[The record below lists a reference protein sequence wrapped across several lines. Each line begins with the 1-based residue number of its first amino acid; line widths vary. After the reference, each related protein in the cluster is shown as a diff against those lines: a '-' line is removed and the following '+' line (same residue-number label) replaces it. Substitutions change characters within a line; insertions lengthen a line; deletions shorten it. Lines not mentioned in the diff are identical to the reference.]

1 MRELLWARRLRSTGR
16 RSLVR
21 PRSSTPRCK
30 RSTPRKEDRRRRPRP
45 ILGGRTARLRRQQ
58 CESTS
63 VRRGTHPARV
73 CAFDCSPVGR
83 SAPDGPGRSQCPNA
97 FDRCVCSSP
106 PWSPAGLAVLATG
119 CGGGGNG
126 GGASN
131 PSGSAA
137 GSGDRLTL
145 SFSST
150 ITSTTT
156 IAGVTVT
163 TTSEVSASGI
173 PLSPGS
179 SGPLRYAKFEYA
191 FSRGGCTESISR
203 IVARPQEPGQP
214 RRPR

>member
-1 MRELLWARRLRSTGR
+1 M
-16 RSLVR
+16 
-21 PRSSTPRCK
+21 PRCF
-30 RSTPRKEDRRRRPRP
+30 RPM
-45 ILGGRTARLRRQQ
+45 
-58 CESTS
+58 
-63 VRRGTHPARV
+63 RV
-73 CAFDCSPVGR
+73 FIAALV
-83 SAPDGPGRSQCPNA
+83 
-97 FDRCVCSSP
+97 
-106 PWSPAGLAVLATG
+106 PAGLAVLATG

-131 PSGSAA
+131 PSGPSA

-145 SFSST
+145 SFSSR

-179 SGPLRYAKFEYA
+179 SGPLRYTKFECA
-191 FSRGGCTESISR
+191 FSRGGCTESLSR